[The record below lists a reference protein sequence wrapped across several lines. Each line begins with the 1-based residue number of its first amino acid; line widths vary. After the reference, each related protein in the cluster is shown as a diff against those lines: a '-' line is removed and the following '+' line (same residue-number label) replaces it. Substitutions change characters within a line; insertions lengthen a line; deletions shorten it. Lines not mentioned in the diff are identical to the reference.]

1 MKLGFFTA
9 ALPGNTLGQAAKW
22 GAESGFQAIE
32 IACWPLEKAT
42 RRYAGV
48 THIDVTSLDQARA
61 KEIRA
66 MLDVCGLIISSLGY
80 YPNPLHPD
88 AEHRETVIGHLKKVI
103 EGAALLEV
111 PIVGTFVGKDKNKT
125 VPQNLEDYARI
136 WPPIVKFARDHGVK
150 IAIENCPMIFSY
162 DEWPGGNNLAS
173 TPAIWRKM
181 WEIIPDDNFGLNLD
195 PSHLIL
201 QMIDYERV
209 IREFSS
215 KIFHVHA
222 KDQHIDCEGLYNNG
236 VLSQGMGWQVPR
248 LPGLG
253 DMDWARFFA
262 ALTAARYDD
271 VVSIEHEDRVFE
283 GNEDLI
289 KRGFYLSPTHPSPI
303 RWEGVSLSDVIKSG
317 CYLNIKLEGDHE

>member
-9 ALPGNTLGQAAKW
+9 ALPGNTLEQAAKW

-48 THIDVTSLDQARA
+48 THVNVSELTKAQA
-61 KEIRA
+61 KDIRK
-66 MLDVCGLIISSLGY
+66 MLDGYGLVISSLGY

-103 EGAALLEV
+103 QAAAMLEV
-111 PIVGTFVGKDKNKT
+111 GVVGTFVGKDKDKT

-136 WPPIVKFARDHGVK
+136 WPPIVKFAAEHGVK

-209 IREFSS
+209 VREFAD

-222 KDQHIDCEGLYNNG
+222 KDLHIDREGLYNHG

-253 DMDWARFFA
+253 DMDWQKFFA
-262 ALTAARYDD
+262 ALTAARYDY

-283 GNEDLI
+283 GDEELI
-289 KRGFYLSPTHPSPI
+289 KRGFYLSRDILKPFIH
-303 RWEGVSLSDVIKSG
+303 
-317 CYLNIKLEGDHE
+317 

>member
-9 ALPGNTLGQAAKW
+9 AFPGSSLEEVARW

-32 IACWPLEKAT
+32 IACWPHEKAT

-48 THIDVTSLDQARA
+48 THIDVEQLDHTKAR
-61 KEIRA
+61 EIRR
-66 MLDVCGLIISSLGY
+66 MLDGYGLMISSLGY

-88 AEHRETVIGHLKKVI
+88 PEHREAVIAHLKKVVDA
-103 EGAALLEV
+103 AALLEV
-111 PIVGTFVGKDKNKT
+111 GVVGTFIGKDKNKT
-125 VPQNLEDYARI
+125 VPQNLEDFARV
-136 WPPIVKFARDHGVK
+136 WPPIVQYAKERGVK

-181 WEIIPDDNFGLNLD
+181 WEIIPEDNFGLNLD

-209 IREFSS
+209 VYEFGS

-222 KDQHIDCEGLYNNG
+222 KDLHIDREGLYNHG

-253 DMDWARFFA
+253 DMDWGKFFA
-262 ALTAARYDD
+262 ALTAVRYDY

-283 GNEDLI
+283 GSEDLV
-289 KRGFYLSPTHPSPI
+289 KRGFYLA
-303 RWEGVSLSDVIKSG
+303 RDVLKPYI
-317 CYLNIKLEGDHE
+317 H

>member
-9 ALPGNTLGQAAKW
+9 ALPGNTLEQAAQW

-32 IACWPLEKAT
+32 IACWPYEKAA

-48 THIDVTSLDQARA
+48 THIDVTDLDKAQA
-61 KEIRA
+61 KEIRK
-66 MLDVCGLIISSLGY
+66 MLDGYGLTVSSLGY

-88 AEHRETVIGHLKKVI
+88 PEHRETVIAHLKKVI
-103 EGAALLEV
+103 EAAAMLEV
-111 PIVGTFVGKDKNKT
+111 PNVGTFVGKDKDKT
-125 VPQNLEDYARI
+125 VPQNLEDFTKI
-136 WPPIVKFARDHGVK
+136 WPPIVKFAKERGVK

-195 PSHLIL
+195 PSHLVL

-209 IREFSS
+209 VRDFAD

-222 KDQHIDCEGLYNNG
+222 KDLHIDWEGVYNHG

-253 DMDWARFFA
+253 DMDWPKFFA
-262 ALTAARYDD
+262 VLTSVGYDY
-271 VVSIEHEDRVFE
+271 VVSIEHEDRAFE
-283 GNEDLI
+283 GDEELV
-289 KRGFYLSPTHPSPI
+289 KRGFYLS
-303 RWEGVSLSDVIKSG
+303 RDVLKP
-317 CYLNIKLEGDHE
+317 YFH

>member
-9 ALPGNTLGQAAKW
+9 ALPASTLEQAAQW

-32 IACWPLEKAT
+32 IACWPIEKAT

-48 THIDVTSLDQARA
+48 SHINVDELSKSQA
-61 KEIRA
+61 KNIMK
-66 MLDVCGLIISSLGY
+66 MLDGYGLTISSLGY

-88 AEHRETVIGHLKKVI
+88 LKHRETVIAHLKKVI
-103 EGAALLEV
+103 AAAAMLETPV
-111 PIVGTFVGKDKNKT
+111 VGTFIGKDRNKT
-125 VPQNLEDYARI
+125 VPQNLEEFAKT
-136 WPPIVKFARDHGVK
+136 WPPIARFAKEQGVK

-162 DEWPGGNNLAS
+162 DEWPGGDNLAS

-181 WEIIPDDNFGLNLD
+181 WEIIPDEHFGLNLD

-209 IREFSS
+209 VREFAK

-222 KDQHIDCEGLYNNG
+222 KDLHIDREGLYNHG

-253 DMDWARFFA
+253 DVDWAKFIS
-262 ALTAARYDD
+262 ALTSVGYDY
-271 VVSIEHEDRVFE
+271 VISIEHEDRAFE
-283 GNEDLI
+283 GNEDLV
-289 KRGFYLSPTHPSPI
+289 KRGFYLS
-303 RWEGVSLSDVIKSG
+303 RDVLKPYI
-317 CYLNIKLEGDHE
+317 H

>member
-9 ALPGNTLGQAAKW
+9 ALPGNTLEQAAKW

-48 THIDVTSLDQARA
+48 THIDVAALDKPKAA
-61 KEIRA
+61 EIRK
-66 MLDVCGLIISSLGY
+66 MLDGYGLTISSLGY

-88 AEHRETVIGHLKKVI
+88 PDHRETVIAHLKKVI
-103 EGAALLEV
+103 LGAEKLEV
-111 PIVGTFVGKDKNKT
+111 PVVGTFVGKDKNKT
-125 VPQNLEDYARI
+125 VLQNLEDYAKI
-136 WPPIVKFARDHGVK
+136 WPPIVRFAKDHGVK

-201 QMIDYERV
+201 QMIDVERV
-209 IREFSS
+209 VREFAS
-215 KIFHVHA
+215 KLFHVHA
-222 KDQHIDCEGLYNNG
+222 KDLHIDREGLYNHG

-253 DMDWARFFA
+253 DMDWQKFFA
-262 ALTAARYDD
+262 ALTAARYDY

-283 GNEDLI
+283 GDEDLI
-289 KRGFYLSPTHPSPI
+289 KRGFYLS
-303 RWEGVSLSDVIKSG
+303 RDVLKPFI
-317 CYLNIKLEGDHE
+317 H

>member
-1 MKLGFFTA
+1 MKLGFLTA
-9 ALPGNTLGQAAKW
+9 ALPGNTLEQAAKW

-32 IACWPLEKAT
+32 IACWPFEKAT

-48 THIDVTSLDQARA
+48 THIDVTTLDKSKA
-61 KEIRA
+61 KNIRK
-66 MLDVCGLIISSLGY
+66 MLDGYGLTISSLAY
-80 YPNPLHPD
+80 YPNPLHPE
-88 AEHRETVIGHLKKVI
+88 AEHRETVIAHLKKVI

-111 PIVGTFVGKDKNKT
+111 PVVGTFIGKDKNKN
-125 VPQNLEDYARI
+125 VPQNLEDYAKI
-136 WPPIVKFARDHGVK
+136 WPPIVKFAKDHGVK
-150 IAIENCPMIFSY
+150 IAIENCPMLFSL

-222 KDQHIDCEGLYNNG
+222 KDLHIDREGLYENG
-236 VLSQGMGWQVPR
+236 VLSQGLGWQIPR

-253 DMDWARFFA
+253 DMDWGKFFA
-262 ALTAARYDD
+262 ALTAARYDY
-271 VVSIEHEDRVFE
+271 VVSIEHEDRVYE
-283 GNEDLI
+283 VDEELV
-289 KRGFYLSPTHPSPI
+289 KRGFYLSRDILKPYIH
-303 RWEGVSLSDVIKSG
+303 
-317 CYLNIKLEGDHE
+317 

>member
-9 ALPGNTLGQAAKW
+9 ALPGNTLEEAAKW

-48 THIDVTSLDQARA
+48 THIDVSSLDKPKAA
-61 KEIRA
+61 EIRK
-66 MLDVCGLIISSLGY
+66 MLDGYGLTISSLGY

-88 AEHRETVIGHLKKVI
+88 PDHRETVIAHLMKVI
-103 EGAALLEV
+103 LGAEKLEV
-111 PIVGTFVGKDKNKT
+111 PVVGTFVGKDKNKT
-125 VPQNLEDYARI
+125 VPQNLEDYAKI
-136 WPPIVKFARDHGVK
+136 WPPIVRFAKDHGVK

-201 QMIDYERV
+201 QMIDVERV
-209 IREFSS
+209 VREFAS
-215 KIFHVHA
+215 KLFHVHA
-222 KDQHIDCEGLYNNG
+222 KDLHIDREGLYNHG

-253 DMDWARFFA
+253 DMDWQKFFA
-262 ALTAARYDD
+262 ALTAARYDY

-283 GNEDLI
+283 GDEDLV
-289 KRGFYLSPTHPSPI
+289 KRGFYLS
-303 RWEGVSLSDVIKSG
+303 RDVLKPFI
-317 CYLNIKLEGDHE
+317 H